1 MTAPFAALSTDH
13 VNAYFKAL
21 VDVLG
26 VADHVHV
33 EYAGFVEALDNV
45 DWRNA
50 DGRDK

>member
-1 MTAPFAALSTDH
+1 MTATFTALSTDH
-13 VNAYFKAL
+13 VNAYFEAL

-33 EYAGFVEALDNV
+33 EDASFVEALDNM